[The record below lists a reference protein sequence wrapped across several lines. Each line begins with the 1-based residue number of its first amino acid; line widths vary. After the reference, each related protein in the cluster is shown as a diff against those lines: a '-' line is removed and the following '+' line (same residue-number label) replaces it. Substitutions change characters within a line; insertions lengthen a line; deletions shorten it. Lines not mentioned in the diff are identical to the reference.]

1 VLETLIV
8 PLKKSV
14 ESLSKL
20 KEEVVGPERERVHE
34 TVKSALRVIIR
45 INSIDDVTNNRN
57 YLDFF
62 EKTVKN
68 VATITEIYN
77 SLTGKEEN

>member
-1 VLETLIV
+1 M

>member
-1 VLETLIV
+1 M

-45 INSIDDVTNNRN
+45 INSIDDVMNNRN

-62 EKTVKN
+62 EKSVKN

-77 SLTGKEEN
+77 SLKGKEEN

>member
-1 VLETLIV
+1 M

-20 KEEVVGPERERVHE
+20 KEEVVGPERERVYE